1 MNLYLQNGDFIDEI
15 DHRPWLKPTHPWI
28 IYQEWNDALFM
39 HWKVDQKFLREMVP
53 TKLEL
58 ETFEDQY
65 WVSIVVFR
73 LEKARPRF
81 LPHIPVIS
89 NFHEINVRTYVR
101 MGDKRGVYFL
111 DIEAENWISCK
122 LANAFSGLN
131 YRKSTI
137 EREKNKNQIILSN
150 SNSKRNFSMKLDYK
164 IAEQMVLKPS
174 IVKSLTELY
183 SVYVENNGKYKRFQ
197 VHHKEWDI
205 YGIRNEKIELDYQLG
220 SLELNSK
227 NLVIAHYSPGV
238 QVVAWN
244 REYL

>member
-15 DHRPWLKPTHPWI
+15 DHRPWPMLTQPWI

-39 HWKVDQKFLREMVP
+39 HWKVDQKILREMVP

-122 LANAFSGLN
+122 LANAFSDLN

-183 SVYVENNGKYKRFQ
+183 SVYVENNGKYKRF
-197 VHHKEWDI
+197 
-205 YGIRNEKIELDYQLG
+205 YFTSLRN
-220 SLELNSK
+220 
-227 NLVIAHYSPGV
+227 
-238 QVVAWN
+238 
-244 REYL
+244 